1 MLFTSMVESEDWS
14 AYANQPAQPNLTTKL
29 VPQLRRYLKSQLPDY
44 MIPVTFVVLDEMPL
58 TPNGKV
64 NRRALPEPQTEQP
77 QSREDVI
84 APRTLVE
91 QQIADLWKAILS
103 LDAVSIDDNF
113 FDLGGHSLLAA
124 ELLFRLQEQFE
135 VELSLINLFMS
146 PTVEGQAQLVCD
158 RKSGTPTDQPK
169 LDLWAEATLAEDIYP
184 DTDTPANVDNPKAV
198 LLTGATGFLGGFL
211 IHEILQQT
219 QADIY
224 CLVRADDEASARQR
238 IQTNLQQYALWQP
251 EQGDRIIPIVGDLSQ
266 PHLALSPE
274 QFQTLAKTVDV
285 IYHNGAMVNFMHPY
299 PVMKAANVSA
309 TETILR
315 LASRVKVKPVHFLST
330 MGVFSPIAY
339 DDGQVIR
346 EQDAAERPEGL
357 YGYTQSKWVAEKLL
371 AIAQARGIPTTIY
384 RPAWIEGHSQTGVCN
399 RSDFLRS
406 LIKGCLQLG
415 VAPDW
420 AMPVDFVSVDYI
432 SQAIVH
438 LSQQQPAGQAFNF
451 ANPQS
456 IMWNQLV
463 DWITAYG
470 YRLQRVPYSDWL
482 TLIKAQVRPG
492 SDNALAPF
500 LAFLTDLSPEYPM
513 TIPEMYFQTHGL
525 GFDTQNL
532 QRGLADLGTS
542 YPAVTALLSTYFDY
556 FISSGFLEPPLKPLE
571 RRQAIS
577 AIRKSR

>member
-1 MLFTSMVESEDWS
+1 PART
-14 AYANQPAQPNLTTKL
+14 QPAAKL
-29 VPQLRRYLKSQLPDY
+29 VPELRRFLQAQLPDY
-44 MIPVTFVVLDEMPL
+44 MVPSNFVVMPDFPL

-64 NRRALPEPQTEQP
+64 DRKALPEPQRDRT
-77 QSREDVI
+77 QSEATFVS
-84 APRTLVE
+84 PRTPLE
-91 QQIADLWKAILS
+91 AEIAELWAAVLS
-103 LDAVSIDDNF
+103 LEQVGVDDNF

-124 ELLFRLQEQFE
+124 ELMFRLQEQFD
-135 VELSLINLFMS
+135 VKLSLINIFMS
-146 PTVEGQAQLVCD
+146 PTVAGQAQLICD
-158 RKSGTPTDQPK
+158 RKSDTAIDQPK

-184 DTDTPANVDNPKAV
+184 DTDTLAPVANPKAV

-211 IHEILQQT
+211 LHEILQQT
-219 QADIY
+219 QAVVY
-224 CLVRADDEASARQR
+224 CLVRAEDEPRAKQR
-238 IQTNLQQYALWQP
+238 IQTALQQYSLWQP
-251 EQGDRIIPIVGDLSQ
+251 DQAHRIIPIVGDLSQ
-266 PHLALSPE
+266 PQLALSPE
-274 QFQTLAKTVDV
+274 QFQTLAETIDV

-299 PVMKAANVSA
+299 AVMKAANVSA

-315 LASRVKVKPVHFLST
+315 LASQVKVKPVHFLST
-330 MGVFSPIAY
+330 LGVFSPIAY

-357 YGYTQSKWVAEKLL
+357 YGYTQSKWVAEKRL
-371 AIAQARGIPTTIY
+371 AIAQSRGIPTTIY

-438 LSQQQPAGQAFNF
+438 LSQHQIAGQAFNF

-470 YRLQRVPYSDWL
+470 YRLQRIPYLDWL
-482 TLIKAQVRPG
+482 ALIKAQVKPG

-500 LAFLTDLSPEYPM
+500 LAFLTDQLPEYEM
-513 TIPEMYFQTHGL
+513 TIPEIYFQTHGL

-532 QRGLADLGTS
+532 QQGLADLPAP
-542 YPAVTALLSTYFDY
+542 YPAVTALLATYFDY

-571 RRQAIS
+571 SRKAIP